1 MTKSITGTKPSAS
14 VNFRRI
20 VGVAGAGALLLC
32 PSSSNAFAGASSC
45 SRPLDPTL
53 SRATA
58 NGATQRQYSATKLSA
73 VAADVGLPLPNA
85 VSVTPGESPVEEQ
98 PPSNPIDASCT
109 ILVVGSSRG
118 IGIEFVKQC
127 LEKGATVVAT
137 YRSKDVPASLSELA
151 NSEENETADNFHTV
165 RMDLEDE
172 DSISEAARELKGR
185 ETIGPL
191 THIIHNAGIYLSG
204 ASFDGT
210 SRSNRA
216 ATPKVTKE
224 VMMKTFEVNAIAPLL
239 IAQSFVPLL
248 GKRSETL
255 FPVIAFV
262 SSKVGSVDDNGSG
275 GAYAYRSSKSALN
288 QVAKSLSVDLTD
300 EARVVLLHPGW
311 VRTDMTNGNGL
322 IDIDESVSGMLKAVE
337 ATDAS
342 TGFRFVD
349 YKACQIPW

>member
-1 MTKSITGTKPSAS
+1 MKLSQI
-14 VNFRRI
+14 I
-20 VGVAGAGALLLC
+20 GVAGASALLFC
-32 PSSSNAFAGASSC
+32 PSSSTAFAGAASISHSRDTNSC
-45 SRPLDPTL
+45 
-53 SRATA
+53 A
-58 NGATQRQYSATKLSA
+58 NMAGAAQQYSTTRLSA
-73 VAADVGLPLPNA
+73 SSSKIGLDFPKA
-85 VSVTPGESPVEEQ
+85 TSVRPGESPEEEQ
-98 PPSNPIDASCT
+98 ILLNPIDASCT
-109 ILVVGSSRG
+109 VLVVGANRG

-137 YRSKDVPASLSELA
+137 HRSKEIPSSL
-151 NSEENETADNFHTV
+151 EEIRENDDYAKRLLTIQ
-165 RMDLEDE
+165 MDLEYE
-172 DSISEAARELKGR
+172 DSIADAAKQLKNREDVL
-185 ETIGPL
+185 PL

-210 SRSNRA
+210 ARAKRA
-216 ATPKVTKE
+216 AAPKVTRD
-224 VMMKTFEVNAIAPLL
+224 VMLRTFAINSIAPLL
-239 IAQSFVPLL
+239 VAQSFVPLL

-255 FPVIAFV
+255 YPVIAFL

-288 QVAKSLSVDLTD
+288 NIAKSLSIDLAD

-322 IDIDESVSGMLKAVE
+322 IDTDECVSGLLKAIE

-342 TGFRFVD
+342 TAFRFVD

>member
-1 MTKSITGTKPSAS
+1 MKSIGGKSFALIK
-14 VNFRRI
+14 FRRI
-20 VGVAGAGALLLC
+20 VEVAGAGALLFC
-32 PSSSNAFAGASSC
+32 PSSSNAFAGASSF

-53 SRATA
+53 LATA
-58 NGATQRQYSATKLSA
+58 SGITPRQYSMTKLSA
-73 VAADVGLPLPNA
+73 VADVGLPKA
-85 VSVTPGESPVEEQ
+85 VSVPPGESPVEEQ
-98 PPSNPIDASCT
+98 NPLNPIDESCT
-109 ILVVGSSRG
+109 VLVVGSSRG

-127 LEKGATVVAT
+127 LGKGATVIAT
-137 YRSKDVPASLSELA
+137 HRSKDAPESLADLKSSEVNL
-151 NSEENETADNFHTV
+151 HTIEL
-165 RMDLEDE
+165 DLEDE
-172 DSISEAARELKGR
+172 DSIIQAAKNLEGN
-185 ETIGPL
+185 ENIQPI

-210 SRSNRA
+210 ARANRA

-224 VMMKTFEVNAIAPLL
+224 VMMKTFEVNTIAPLL

-248 GKRSETL
+248 GKRSESL
-255 FPVIAFV
+255 YPVLAFV

-288 QVAKSLSVDLTD
+288 QVAKSLSVDLAE
-300 EARVVLLHPGW
+300 EARVLLLHPGW

-322 IDIDESVSGMLKAVE
+322 IDTDESVSGMLKAVE